1 MAGLDAIRPILETL
15 VGFDTVSARSNL
27 ALIEWV
33 RGYLAGHGVA
43 ATVVPNAE
51 GTKAN
56 LYATLGPTRAGGVV
70 LSGHT
75 DVVPVEG
82 QAWSSEPF
90 AVTARDGR
98 LYGRGTADMKG
109 FIACALAAVP
119 EFIAAGPRTPIHLAF
134 SYDEEVGCLGIPHL
148 LARLARDL
156 PKPRAAIIGE
166 PTSMRVVTGHK
177 GLAAWRTVFTGV
189 EAHSSRIEESVSAI
203 FAAADFI
210 AFLRG
215 LAQEFRDGPKDP
227 AFEPPYTTINVGRIA
242 GGQAMN
248 IVAGRCTLDWEFR
261 PLPGTDSQA
270 IIARVRRFVDEE
282 LRPALKRRHA
292 AADVELTLLAAGP
305 GLAPEPESVAEALAR
320 RLTGANRS
328 GTVSYGTEAGHFQR
342 SGISAVVCGPGD
354 IEQAHKPDEF
364 VAVDQ
369 LAQCAAFL
377 AKLGDW
383 AAASP
388 EF

>member
-1 MAGLDAIRPILETL
+1 MAQIETIDPILEAL
-15 VGFDTVSARSNL
+15 VRFDTVSARSNM
-27 ALIEWV
+27 ALIHWV
-33 RGYLAGHGVA
+33 CDYLLRHGVESA
-43 ATVVPNAE
+43 IVPNAE

-56 LYATLGPTRAGGVV
+56 LYATLGPRRAGGVV

-82 QAWSSEPF
+82 QAWSSDPF
-90 AVTARDGR
+90 ALTRRDGR

-119 EFIAAGPRTPIHLAF
+119 AYLAAGLKTPIHLAF
-134 SYDEEVGCLGIPHL
+134 SYDEEVGCLGVPHL

-156 PKPRAAIIGE
+156 PKPSVAIIGE
-166 PTSMRVVTGHK
+166 PTMMQVVTGHK

-189 EAHSSRIEESVSAI
+189 EAHSSRIEETVSAI
-203 FAAADFI
+203 FAAAGFI
-210 AFLRG
+210 AFLRD
-215 LAQEFRDGPKDP
+215 LAEEFRRKEADR
-227 AFEPPYTTINVGRIA
+227 AFEPPFTTINVGKIQ

-248 IVAGRCTLDWEFR
+248 IVAGKCTLDWEFR
-261 PLPGTDSQA
+261 PLPSTDA
-270 IIARVRRFVDEE
+270 KAVIARVRRFVDEE
-282 LRPALKRRHA
+282 LRPALKEKHK
-292 AADVELTLLAAGP
+292 AADVELVLLAHGP
-305 GLAPEPESVAEALAR
+305 GLSPERDSIAEALAR

-328 GTVSYGTEAGHFQR
+328 GTVAYGTEAGHFQR
-342 SGISAVVCGPGD
+342 TGISAVVCGPGD

-364 VAVDQ
+364 VAEDQ

-377 AKLGDW
+377 AKLKDW
-383 AAASP
+383 AADAP

>member
-1 MAGLDAIRPILETL
+1 MAGLEAIRPILETL
-15 VGFDTVSARSNL
+15 VGFDTVSAKSNL
-27 ALIEWV
+27 ALAHWV
-33 RGYLAGHGVA
+33 RDYLEGHGVA
-43 ATVVPNAE
+43 STLVPNAE

-56 LYATLGPTRAGGVV
+56 LYATLGPSRAGGVV

-82 QAWSSEPF
+82 QKWSSEPF
-90 AVTARDGR
+90 TVTPRGGR

-109 FIACALAAVP
+109 FIAAALAAVP
-119 EFIAAGPRTPIHLAF
+119 EFLAAGLKTPIHLAF
-134 SYDEEVGCLGIPHL
+134 SYDEEVGCIGIPHL

-166 PTSMRVVTGHK
+166 PTMMQVVTGHK

-189 EAHSSRIEESVSAI
+189 EAHSSRIEEAVSAI
-203 FAAADFI
+203 FAASDFI
-210 AFLRG
+210 AYLRG
-215 LAQEFRDGPKDP
+215 LAEEFRRGAKDP
-227 AFEPPYTTINVGRIA
+227 AFEPPFTTINVGKIQ

-248 IVAGRCTLDWEFR
+248 IVAGQCAIDWEFR
-261 PLPGTDSQA
+261 PLPSTDAKA
-270 IIARVRRFVDEE
+270 IIARIRRFVDDE
-282 LRPALKRRHA
+282 LRPALKARHK
-292 AADVELTLLAAGP
+292 AADVELILLADGP
-305 GLAPEPESVAEALAR
+305 GLAPEPNSIAEALAR

-328 GTVSYGTEAGHFQR
+328 GTVAYGTEAGHFQR
-342 SGISAVVCGPGD
+342 TGISAVVCGPGD

-364 VAVDQ
+364 VALDQ

-377 AKLGDW
+377 AKLKDW
-383 AAASP
+383 AAERP

>member
-1 MAGLDAIRPILETL
+1 MSDLNRVHEILEAL
-15 VGFDTVSARSNL
+15 IRFDTVSARSNM
-27 ALIEWV
+27 ALIHWV
-33 RGYLAGHGVA
+33 LDYLLRHGVES
-43 ATVVPNAE
+43 TLVPNEE

-56 LYATLGPTRAGGVV
+56 LYATLGPLRAGGVV

-82 QAWSSEPF
+82 QAWSSDPF
-90 AVTARDGR
+90 RVTPRDGR

-119 EFIAAGPRTPIHLAF
+119 DLVAAKLKTPIHLAF
-134 SYDEEVGCLGIPHL
+134 SYDEEVGCIGVPHL

-156 PKPRAAIIGE
+156 PKPRAAIVGE
-166 PTSMRVVTGHK
+166 PTMMQVVTGHK

-189 EAHSSRIEESVSAI
+189 EAHSSRIEETVSAI
-203 FAAADFI
+203 FAAARFIDFLQRL
-210 AFLRG
+210 AEELRQG
-215 LAQEFRDGPKDP
+215 AKDP
-227 AFEPPYTTINVGRIA
+227 SFEPPYTTINVGKIA

-248 IVAGRCTLDWEFR
+248 IVAGQCTLEWEFR
-261 PLPGTDSQA
+261 PLPSTDA
-270 IIARVRRFVDEE
+270 DALGARIKGFVEHE
-282 LRPALKRRHA
+282 LRPALKRKHK
-292 AADVELTLLAAGP
+292 AADVEIVQLAGGP
-305 GLAPEPESVAEALAR
+305 GLAPEPNSIAEALAR

-328 GTVSYGTEAGHFQR
+328 GTVAYGTEGGHFQR
-342 SGISAVVCGPGD
+342 AGISAVVCGPGS

-364 VAVDQ
+364 VALDQ

-377 AKLGDW
+377 GKLKDW
-383 AAASP
+383 AAGAP

>member
-1 MAGLDAIRPILETL
+1 MSDLNRALEILEAL
-15 VGFDTVSARSNL
+15 IGFDTVSAKSNM
-27 ALIEWV
+27 ALVHWV
-33 RGYLAGHGVA
+33 RDYLARHGVES
-43 ATVVPNAE
+43 TLVPSAE

-56 LYATLGPTRAGGVV
+56 LYATMGPRRPGGVV

-82 QAWSSEPF
+82 QTWSSEPF
-90 AVTARDGR
+90 RMTRRDGR

-119 EFIAAGPRTPIHLAF
+119 DFIAAKLKTPVHLAF
-134 SYDEEVGCLGIPHL
+134 SYDEEVGCIGVPHL

-156 PKPRAAIIGE
+156 PKPAAAIIGE
-166 PTSMRVVTGHK
+166 PTMMQVVTGHK
-177 GLAAWRTVFTGV
+177 GLAAWRTIVTGV
-189 EAHSSRIEESVSAI
+189 EAHSSRIEEAVSAI
-203 FAAADFI
+203 FAASRFI
-210 AFLRG
+210 EYLQG
-215 LAQEFRDGPKDP
+215 LAQELRDGVKDP
-227 AFEPPYTTINVGRIA
+227 AFEPPFTTINVGKIA

-248 IVAGRCTLDWEFR
+248 IVPGQCMIDWEFR
-261 PLPGTDSQA
+261 PLPSTDYQA
-270 IIARVRRFVDEE
+270 LGARIRAYVETE
-282 LRPALKRRHA
+282 MRPALKKKHPA
-292 AADVELTLLAAGP
+292 ANIELIQLAGGP
-305 GLAPEPESVAEALAR
+305 GLMPEPNSIAEALAR
-320 RLTGANRS
+320 KLTGANRS
-328 GTVSYGTEAGHFQR
+328 GTVAYGTEAGLFQR
-342 SGISAVVCGPGD
+342 TGISAVVCGPGD

-377 AKLGDW
+377 AKLKDW